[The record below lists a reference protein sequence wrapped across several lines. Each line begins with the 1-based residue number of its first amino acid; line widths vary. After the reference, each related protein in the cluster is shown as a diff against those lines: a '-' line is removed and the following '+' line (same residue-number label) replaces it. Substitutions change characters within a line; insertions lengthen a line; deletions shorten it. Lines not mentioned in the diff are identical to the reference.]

1 MSANSSW
8 ISLCSWSISRLRA
21 ICRKRTPGRSVL
33 GIARITRILK
43 LAAGALGFLLYV
55 WFAAV
60 RFAPTVKRRKRVRHR
75 R

>member
-1 MSANSSW
+1 M
-8 ISLCSWSISRLRA
+8 SRLRA
-21 ICRKRTPGRSVL
+21 IWRKRTPARNVL

-43 LAAGALGFLLYV
+43 LAAAAFGFLLYV

-60 RFAPTVKRRKRVRHR
+60 RFAPLAKRRKRLKHR